1 MVAAC
6 FAFLVAGYPLVL
18 DAFRSWAPQF
28 LVDAVSSLGF
38 LTHYEA
44 ISKGVIDI
52 RDLIYF
58 GLLIGWFL
66 LATAVVLDVRKSE

>member
-1 MVAAC
+1 
-6 FAFLVAGYPLVL
+6 VL
-18 DAFRSWAPQF
+18 DAFRGWAPQF
-28 LVDAVSSLGF
+28 LVDAVGSLGF

-58 GLLIGWFL
+58 GLLITWFL

>member
-1 MVAAC
+1 MA
-6 FAFLVAGYPLVL
+6 
-18 DAFRSWAPQF
+18 
-28 LVDAVSSLGF
+28 SLGF
-38 LTHYEA
+38 LTHFEA

-58 GLLIGWFL
+58 ALLISWFL